1 MNTMR
6 QQLTLCCAVV
16 LSMTLVP
23 KLAAANEVQ
32 GFRLGMSMQQVSR
45 LAVEKGYQ
53 FSNPMKLGENW
64 TSYILEKD
72 GPALSFCGDVLS
84 AVGRTYDSN
93 LHEFTNLLMQWK
105 TAFGEP
111 ELKAT
116 QDYANGSP
124 LSRLSYVWSG
134 ADNVRRD
141 ISFFQWGSQ
150 SPRISFSYTYIK
162 NPCNNQGAR

>member
-1 MNTMR
+1 
-6 QQLTLCCAVV
+6 L
-16 LSMTLVP
+16 P
-23 KLAAANEVQ
+23 KLAVAAANEVD

-53 FSNPMKLGENW
+53 FSNPTKSGENW
-64 TSYILEKD
+64 TTYFLMKD

-84 AVGRTYDSN
+84 TVGRTYDSD
-93 LHEFTNLLMQWK
+93 LHEFANLLQQWT

-116 QDYANGSP
+116 QNYANGSP
-124 LSRLSYVWSG
+124 LSSLRYLWSG

-150 SPRISFSYTYIK
+150 SPRISFSYSYIK
-162 NPCNNQGAR
+162 HPCNNQGAR